1 MLDAREPVAELLPHL
16 VDVARRGRNTV
27 FLAKPAR
34 GVVWNDAPDL
44 VEYELDALV
53 ERVAVA
59 LHGDELAGLE
69 LLGGRLDVLEYLGRN
84 FTRDVLEQQGE
95 KWTAAADTTLLAGA
109 QKKPGARRGG
119 DELSDAR
126 QASHSGPR
134 TSAQCTA
141 RW

>member
-1 MLDAREPVAELLPHL
+1 MQSSSRNPRDASS
-16 VDVARRGRNTV
+16 G
-27 FLAKPAR
+27 
-34 GVVWNDAPDL
+34 NDTPDL
-44 VEYELDALV
+44 VEHELDALV

-69 LLGGRLDVLEYLGRN
+69 LLGRRLDVLEHLGLN
-84 FTRDVLEQQGE
+84 LPRDVLEQQGE
-95 KWTAAADTTLLAGA
+95 ERAAAPDTSLLAGA
-109 QKKPGARRGG
+109 QEIPGARRGS